1 VVAVCDENPLFS
13 AADPVEKPRQ
23 HPPWSQ
29 QFGARTLAAGA
40 LAGAAL
46 VELPMFIPEMSIAE
60 ASICMPAI
68 EEWSWQ

>member
-1 VVAVCDENPLFS
+1 VAAVCDEDPAFS
-13 AADPVEKPRQ
+13 AADPVEKLRQ

-29 QFGARTLAAGA
+29 QFGARTLAEGA

-46 VELPMFIPEMSIAE
+46 VELPMSMCSIAE

-68 EEWSWQ
+68 